1 MGIEWIKEYFSDVE
15 TEKEYDGY
23 YYSIADAI
31 TIAILGS
38 ICGLKNVSQIHQWA
52 ASGRVSEFLREKFA
66 IERVPCYYWLLC
78 LLKMVKPESLNRC
91 FTEWVR
97 SLVPADKAGLT
108 VALDGKTVC
117 STAKMG
123 QYGNPLHI
131 ISAQLSELGMTF
143 AQKTV
148 EGKSNEIPAVQEL
161 LRHLD
166 VSGCMVVADAMHCQ
180 KETAKAVMCG
190 KANYLLKVK
199 DNQPTLKADIEAYVQ
214 DEELQR
220 GMKSSSTHEKNRERV
235 EKRTAFVTN
244 HVSWLAGVDEWEG
257 LCCIGAI
264 HSEVEAANEKSD
276 TWHYYISGKGLN
288 PDELLRHARMEWA
301 VETMHW
307 LLDVHFR
314 EDFFRVLD
322 KNVQQNM
329 NILRKL
335 ALNLI
340 KTYKERSVSKK
351 PLSHIMLN
359 ALLDPAFLLTIMD
372 FPEN

>member
-1 MGIEWIKEYFSDVE
+1 MEIEWIKEYFSDVE
-15 TEKEYDGY
+15 TEEEYDGY
-23 YYSIADAI
+23 YYSTADAI

-52 ASGRVSEFLREKFA
+52 ASGRVSGFLREKFA

-78 LLKMVKPESLNRC
+78 LLKMVKPESLSRC

-97 SLVPADKAGLT
+97 SFMPADKTGLT
-108 VALDGKTVC
+108 VALDGKTIC
-117 STAKMG
+117 STAKMAR
-123 QYGNPLHI
+123 YENPLHI
-131 ISAQLSELGMTF
+131 ISAQLSELGMTY
-143 AQKTV
+143 AKKAV
-148 EGKSNEIPAVQEL
+148 EGTSNEIPAVQEL
-161 LRHLD
+161 LRNLD

-180 KETAKAVMCG
+180 KETAKAVVCG
-190 KANYLLKVK
+190 KADYLLNVK
-199 DNQPTLKADIEAYVQ
+199 DNQPTLKAEIEDYVQ

-220 GMKSSSTHEKNRERV
+220 GMRSSSTHEKNRERI

-244 HVSWLAGVDEWEG
+244 HVSWLVGVDEWEG
-257 LCCIGAI
+257 LSCIGAI
-264 HSEVEAANEKSD
+264 HSEVETGNRKSD
-276 TWHYYISGKGLN
+276 TWHYYISSKELN

-307 LLDVHFR
+307 LLDVHFQ

-335 ALNLI
+335 ALNLV
-340 KTYKERSVSKK
+340 KAHKQHSASKK

-359 ALLDPAFLLTIMD
+359 ALIDPAYLLTIMRVS
-372 FPEN
+372 EN